1 MSLAETQEEGI
12 KVALR
17 GQDGAAIM
25 RVGGESYH
33 IRGLGLE
40 LILDLVRGK

>member
-17 GQDGAAIM
+17 SQDGAAIII
-25 RVGGESYH
+25 VSGWDYH
-33 IRGLGLE
+33 IRGLGLGS
-40 LILDLVRGK
+40 ILDLVRGK